1 MRRETLEDRGQ
12 PAQIGRL
19 DRHREVDG
27 GDAEGASEHRGFLVL
42 AALGEHPGDVTK
54 CEPLVGPV
62 AGSVPGVDDEPGQ
75 FEGGVEITAAGGE
88 RGELGPGEG
97 DDPAVADRHALL
109 HRLFE
114 HRRRPAWIERF
125 DGDRSGVERRRQRG
139 GVADALGEAQRLLR
153 QRPALLG
160 PARARE
166 PDGGHVEG
174 VDEAGHRPCSRS
186 GSDHALAH
194 GGRLGAAAPV
204 VEDVAHGP
212 PVEAARSE
220 LESLLEGERLFGHR
234 HR

>member
-1 MRRETLEDRGQ
+1 M
-12 PAQIGRL
+12 
-19 DRHREVDG
+19 
-27 GDAEGASEHRGFLVL
+27 
-42 AALGEHPGDVTK
+42 TK

-62 AGSVPGVDDEPGQ
+62 AGSVPGVDDEAGQ
-75 FEGGVEITAAGGE
+75 FEGGVEIAAPGGE

-114 HRRRPAWIERF
+114 HRRRPARIERF

-160 PARARE
+160 SGGARE
-166 PDGGHVEG
+166 PDRGHVEG
-174 VDEAGHRPCSRS
+174 VDETGIVPARAS

-204 VEDVAHGP
+204 VEDVAHRP
-212 PVEAARSE
+212 PVEAAR
-220 LESLLEGERLFGHR
+220 GEPEVAARGRATVRPSPSPTRGHHGR
-234 HR
+234 TVRRRRWPAPTGPAGVRRRRARRGWSRPR